1 MLTACAL
8 TLALSLSLHSHGSWR
23 RTVLLLPLPLPLQ
36 QLLLRFCFVL
46 FWFFVV
52 DFRQSANS
60 PVLQSVYT
68 CLFLSSLLFGCSFI
82 GMGVVVVLF
91 ILFSVAVVVAVAV
104 YSVRFV
110 VAAAVLCTTKQG
122 EIIQRRK

>member
-1 MLTACAL
+1 M
-8 TLALSLSLHSHGSWR
+8 
-23 RTVLLLPLPLPLQ
+23 
-36 QLLLRFCFVL
+36 FCFVL

-91 ILFSVAVVVAVAV
+91 FVAVAVAV
-104 YSVRFV
+104 YSVCFV

>member
-1 MLTACAL
+1 M
-8 TLALSLSLHSHGSWR
+8 
-23 RTVLLLPLPLPLQ
+23 
-36 QLLLRFCFVL
+36 FCFVL

-68 CLFLSSLLFGCSFI
+68 CLFLASLLFCCI
-82 GMGVVVVLF
+82 GMGVVVLF
-91 ILFSVAVVVAVAV
+91 LLVVVAVAV
-104 YSVRFV
+104 YSVSV
-110 VAAAVLCTTKQG
+110 VVAAVLCTTKQG

>member
-1 MLTACAL
+1 M
-8 TLALSLSLHSHGSWR
+8 
-23 RTVLLLPLPLPLQ
+23 
-36 QLLLRFCFVL
+36 FCFVL

-68 CLFLSSLLFGCSFI
+68 CLFLSCLLFGCSFI
-82 GMGVVVVLF
+82 GMCVVVVCLF
-91 ILFSVAVVVAVAV
+91 FVAVAVAV
-104 YSVRFV
+104 YSVSVV